1 MQVTKEQV
9 CRDKASIPQLEIG
22 HGYFQDIMVC
32 TGDIADGTVVKSFT
46 YTFPAGSADGV
57 SPNVID
63 GTLIK
68 VGDELT

>member
-1 MQVTKEQV
+1 MQGQGVYPV
-9 CRDKASIPQLEIG
+9 AGNWPWVFSRYNG
-22 HGYFQDIMVC
+22 
-32 TGDIADGTVVKSFT
+32 TGDIADGTVVQSFT